1 MLTQGD
7 INRWEAEIDGWRQR
21 YEALVKAVVDQQ
33 SIMLPRMLADQ
44 EVYELGRLHGAAAE
58 RKAIIDIV
66 AFHGGSVE
74 IEADIRS
81 RGES

>member
-1 MLTQGD
+1 MAMSDYRLCD
-7 INRWEAEIDGWRQR
+7 VCDGKAFYDLNLN
-21 YEALVKAVVDQQ
+21 YEQ
-33 SIMLPRMLADQ
+33 S
-44 EVYELGRLHGAAAE
+44 YELGFLHGAAAE